1 MKKILCGLLI
11 YFYSANNT
19 YGQREP
25 ILSFF
30 QNQLNVFNPAAAGYE
45 SNTKITL
52 TSRNQWLSI
61 ENAPKGEF
69 FTISSE
75 RKNNVGLGI
84 SFISNRLFV
93 ESSSNFS
100 FDFSYRLILSNNSK
114 IQLGIKVGSDFFRLD
129 TKNLVNFDNDP
140 SISNFSS
147 FNPNLGLGLLFLNEK
162 FWFSVSTPRI
172 FTSQNQNI
180 IVSPLTY
187 IDFYAAMGYKFEL
200 FDDFS
205 LKSNLIYR
213 QSKNDNFAAINT
225 YINYNNLFDFGII
238 YKTSNS
244 LGFQGLINFKNFN
257 LGYTYSTSSSFISS
271 NLGVT
276 SHEVL
281 LSFNLG
287 LKSNS
292 ISEGENNSDAVE

>member
-1 MKKILCGLLI
+1 MKKIIFGLLI
-11 YFYSANNT
+11 YFLSIHNI

-30 QNQLNVFNPAAAGYE
+30 QNQMNIFNPAAAGYE
-45 SNTKITL
+45 TSTKISL

-75 RKNNVGLGI
+75 RKNNIGLGI
-84 SFISNRLFV
+84 SFISNKLFV

-100 FDFSYRLILSNNSK
+100 LDISYRLNLSNTAR
-114 IQLGIKVGSDFFRLD
+114 IQLGLKVGSDFFRID
-129 TKNLVNFDNDP
+129 TKNLINYENDP

-147 FNPNLGLGLLFLNEK
+147 FSPNMGLGILFLNEK

-172 FTSQNQNI
+172 LADQNKSI
-180 IVSPLTY
+180 VVSPLTY
-187 IDFYAAMGYKFEL
+187 IDFYAAMGYMFEL

-213 QSKNDNFAAINT
+213 QSRNDKFAAINT
-225 YINYNNLFDFGII
+225 YVNYNNFFDFGLI

-244 LGFQGLINFKNFN
+244 LGFQALINFKNFN
-257 LGYTYSTSSSFISS
+257 LGYTYSTSSSFFSS

-276 SHEVL
+276 SHEIL

-287 LKSNS
+287 LKSS
-292 ISEGENNSDAVE
+292 SESQNNSGETE

>member
-1 MKKILCGLLI
+1 MKKIIFGLLI
-11 YFYSANNT
+11 YFFSIHII

-30 QNQLNVFNPAAAGYE
+30 QNQMNFFNPAAAGYE
-45 SNTKITL
+45 SNTKISL

-75 RKNNVGLGI
+75 RKNNIGLGV

-93 ESSSNFS
+93 ESSSNIS
-100 FDFSYRLILSNNSK
+100 FDVSYRLNLSNTAR
-114 IQLGIKVGSDFFRLD
+114 IQLGLKVGSDFFRID
-129 TKNLVNFDNDP
+129 TKNLINFENDP

-147 FNPNLGLGLLFLNEK
+147 FNPNLGLGILFLNEK

-172 FTSQNQNI
+172 LSNQNENI

-187 IDFYAAMGYKFEL
+187 IDFYAAMGYMFVL

-205 LKSNLIYR
+205 LKSNVIYR
-213 QSKNDNFAAINT
+213 QSKSDNFAAINT
-225 YINYNNLFDFGII
+225 YVNYNDFFDFGLI

-244 LGFQGLINFKNFN
+244 LGFQALLNLKNFN
-257 LGYTYSTSSSFISS
+257 LGYTYSTSNSFFST

-287 LKSNS
+287 MKSSN
-292 ISEGENNSDAVE
+292 EVQNNSDETE

>member
-1 MKKILCGLLI
+1 MKKIIFWLLI
-11 YFYSANNT
+11 NLFSIKNI

-30 QNQLNVFNPAAAGYE
+30 QNQMNIFNPAAAGYE
-45 SNTKITL
+45 SNTKISL

-75 RKNNVGLGI
+75 RKNNIGLGI

-93 ESSSNFS
+93 ESSTNFS
-100 FDFSYRLILSNNSK
+100 FDISYRLRFSNTAR
-114 IQLGIKVGSDFFRLD
+114 IQLGLKVGSDFFRID
-129 TKNLVNFDNDP
+129 TKNLINFENDP

-147 FNPNLGLGLLFLNEK
+147 FNPNLGLGILYLNEK

-172 FTSQNQNI
+172 LTNQYQNI

-187 IDFYAAMGYKFEL
+187 IDFYAAMGYMFEI

-213 QSKNDNFAAINT
+213 QSRNDNFAVINT
-225 YINYNNLFDFGII
+225 YLNYNDFFDFGLI

-244 LGFQGLINFKNFN
+244 FGVQALINLKNFN
-257 LGYTYSTSSSFISS
+257 LGYTYSTSSSFFSS
-271 NLGVT
+271 NLGIT

-287 LKSNS
+287 LKSS
-292 ISEGENNSDAVE
+292 S

>member
-1 MKKILCGLLI
+1 MKKIIFGLLI
-11 YFYSANNT
+11 YFFST
-19 YGQREP
+19 HIIYGQREP

-30 QNQLNVFNPAAAGYE
+30 QNQMNFFNPAAAGYE
-45 SNTKITL
+45 SNTKISL

-75 RKNNVGLGI
+75 RKNNIGLGV

-93 ESSSNFS
+93 ESSSNIS
-100 FDFSYRLILSNNSK
+100 FDISYRLNLSNTAR
-114 IQLGIKVGSDFFRLD
+114 IQLGLKVGSDFFRID
-129 TKNLVNFDNDP
+129 TKNLINFENDP

-147 FNPNLGLGLLFLNEK
+147 FNPNLGLGILFLNEK

-172 FTSQNQNI
+172 LTNQNENI

-187 IDFYAAMGYKFEL
+187 IDFYAAMGYMFVL

-205 LKSNLIYR
+205 LKSNVIYR
-213 QSKNDNFAAINT
+213 QSKSDNFAAINT
-225 YINYNNLFDFGII
+225 YVNYNDFFDFGLI

-244 LGFQGLINFKNFN
+244 LGFQALLNLKKFN
-257 LGYTYSTSSSFISS
+257 LGYTYSTSNSFFST

-287 LKSNS
+287 MKSSN
-292 ISEGENNSDAVE
+292 EVQNNSDKTE

>member
-1 MKKILCGLLI
+1 MKKIIFGLLI
-11 YFYSANNT
+11 YFLSIHKI

-30 QNQLNVFNPAAAGYE
+30 QNQMNIFNPAAAGYE
-45 SNTKITL
+45 TSTKISL

-75 RKNNVGLGI
+75 RKNNIGLGI
-84 SFISNRLFV
+84 SFISNKLFV

-100 FDFSYRLILSNNSK
+100 LDISYRLNLSNTAR
-114 IQLGIKVGSDFFRLD
+114 IQFGIKVGSDFFRID
-129 TKNLVNFDNDP
+129 TKNLINFENDP

-147 FNPNLGLGLLFLNEK
+147 FSPNMGLGILFLNEK

-172 FTSQNQNI
+172 LADQNKSI
-180 IVSPLTY
+180 VVSPLTY
-187 IDFYAAMGYKFEL
+187 IDFYAAMGYMFEL

-213 QSKNDNFAAINT
+213 QSRNDKFAAINT
-225 YINYNNLFDFGII
+225 YVNYNNFFDFGLI

-244 LGFQGLINFKNFN
+244 LGFQALINFKNFN
-257 LGYTYSTSSSFISS
+257 LGYTYSTSSSFFSS

-276 SHEVL
+276 SHEIL

-287 LKSNS
+287 LKSS
-292 ISEGENNSDAVE
+292 SESQNNSGETE